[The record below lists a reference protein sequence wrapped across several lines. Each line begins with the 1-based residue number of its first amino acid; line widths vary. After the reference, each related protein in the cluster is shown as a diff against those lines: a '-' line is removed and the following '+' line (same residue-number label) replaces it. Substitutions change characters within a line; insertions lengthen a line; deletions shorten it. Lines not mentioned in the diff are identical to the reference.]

1 MTQVSKN
8 VKELY
13 EKAKVYHLDYYS
25 NQLRVQSEQIDK
37 ENKKNKVNGPIE
49 IFEDFIS
56 YAEIKSCKKSTS
68 NKDDNSYYFRM
79 RLTPYELVLIID
91 LLSREHES
99 KGSTSLKKEVTK
111 NVLKKMEKHLSRF
124 GWSRLCKT
132 IDTPILHNLS
142 REIDAVLN
150 NVYPKFEKHY
160 SGYNLPLGTTIETYK
175 KFLKNFDTL
184 ENFKEF
190 LNKRNADLTNISKQ

>member
-56 YAEIKSCKKSTS
+56 YAEIKSCKKST
-68 NKDDNSYYFRM
+68 
-79 RLTPYELVLIID
+79 
-91 LLSREHES
+91 
-99 KGSTSLKKEVTK
+99 
-111 NVLKKMEKHLSRF
+111 
-124 GWSRLCKT
+124 
-132 IDTPILHNLS
+132 
-142 REIDAVLN
+142 
-150 NVYPKFEKHY
+150 
-160 SGYNLPLGTTIETYK
+160 
-175 KFLKNFDTL
+175 
-184 ENFKEF
+184 
-190 LNKRNADLTNISKQ
+190 